1 MPKWKSHNT
10 LLKKIYNKG
19 VRGASPTKHSKLILF
34 IMSKDKVFADGF
46 LFKRRENAPDFVIG
60 NISVK
65 VEEAVLFLKTHQK
78 NGWVNLNVLTSQ
90 AGKPYV
96 ELDTFVPKK
105 QDDAPVK
112 SEEKTA
118 DLPF

>member
-1 MPKWKSHNT
+1 MLKWKSHNT

-46 LFKRRENAPDFVIG
+46 LFKRRDNAPEFVIG

-65 VEEAVLFLKTHQK
+65 VEEAIAFLKTHQK

-105 QDDAPVK
+105 QDDAPAK

>member
-1 MPKWKSHNT
+1 
-10 LLKKIYNKG
+10 
-19 VRGASPTKHSKLILF
+19 
-34 IMSKDKVFADGF
+34 MSQDKVFADGF

-65 VEEAVLFLKTHQK
+65 VDEAITFLKSNQK
-78 NGWVNLNVLTSQ
+78 NGWVNLNVLNSQ
-90 AGKPYV
+90 AGKPYI

-105 QDDAPVK
+105 KEYGTDTAPNQAPVQ
-112 SEEKTA
+112 EA

>member
-1 MPKWKSHNT
+1 MQTDFFSREEITHLN
-10 LLKKIYNKG
+10 L
-19 VRGASPTKHSKLILF
+19 A
-34 IMSKDKVFADGF
+34 F
-46 LFKRRENAPDFVIG
+46 LN
-60 NISVK
+60 
-65 VEEAVLFLKTHQK
+65 THQK

-105 QDDAPVK
+105 QGDAPVK
-112 SEEKTA
+112 VEEKTA